1 MAEHDFDLVVLGG
14 GPGGYIAAIR
24 AKQLGMNT
32 ALVEDKHLGGI
43 CLNWGCIPTKTLL
56 KSAELYNEINNAS
69 QFGINADAPSF
80 DMGNIVKRSRQ
91 AAQRLSK
98 GVGFLMK
105 KNNVTVFEA
114 RGSLNADADLIL
126 SNGETLRSKNI
137 ILATGARPIT
147 IKGIDVDEEKIITS
161 RTAMILES
169 IPESMVIIGGGAIG
183 VEFAYFFSTFGAEVT
198 IIEMM
203 PQLLPVEDEEIAQT
217 VEKSFLKMGMKV
229 RTSTAVK
236 NAEKT
241 VDGLI
246 VTIEKGGE
254 EETLS
259 TAVVLN
265 AVGVRGNIEDIGLE
279 DAGVETNGRFVE
291 ADSQCRTTRDGVWA
305 IGDLIGPPLLAH
317 VASAE
322 GVAAVELMTGNRES
336 GIDYSAIPGCT
347 YCQPQVAS
355 FGLTEKAA
363 REKGLAVNVGRFP
376 FRANGK
382 ALALG
387 NHEGMVKL
395 IFNKDDGELLGA
407 HIVGEDATE
416 MIGELVMA
424 RTHGATYESILETIH
439 AHPTLGE
446 SIPEAAGEAYGEA
459 LNI

>member
-1 MAEHDFDLVVLGG
+1 MAEHNFDLVVLGG

-24 AKQLGMNT
+24 ATQLGMKT

-43 CLNWGCIPTKTLL
+43 CLNWGCIPTKALL
-56 KSAELYNEINNAS
+56 KSAELYNEISHAS
-69 QFGINADAPSF
+69 KFGIITNTPTFEMQSR
-80 DMGNIVKRSRQ
+80 VKRSRQ
-91 AAQRLSK
+91 AAQRLSN

-105 KNNVTVFEA
+105 KNDVTVFDA
-114 RGSLNADADLIL
+114 RGSLNADADVVL
-126 SNGETLRSKNI
+126 SDGDLLKSKNV

-147 IKGIDVDEEKIITS
+147 IPGIEVDEEKIITS
-161 RTAMILES
+161 RTAMTLES
-169 IPESMVIIGGGAIG
+169 IPESIAIIGGGAIG
-183 VEFAYFFSTFGAEVT
+183 VEFAYFFSTFGADVT

-236 NAEKT
+236 KVEKSE
-241 VDGLI
+241 DGLNI
-246 VTIEKGGE
+246 TIEKDGK
-254 EETLS
+254 EETIS
-259 TAVVLN
+259 AAIVLN

-279 DAGVETNGRFVE
+279 EAGVNNNGRFIE
-291 ADSQCRTTRDGVWA
+291 ADSQCQTSREGVWA
-305 IGDLIGPPLLAH
+305 IGDVIGPPLLAH

-322 GVAAVELMTGNRES
+322 GVATVELIAGKRQG
-336 GIDYSAIPGCT
+336 GIDYNAIPGCT

-363 REKGLAVNVGRFP
+363 IEKGLTVNVGRFP

-387 NHEGMVKL
+387 NSEGMVKL
-395 IFNKDDGELLGA
+395 IFNKEDGELLGA

-424 RTHGATYESILETIH
+424 RTHGATYESIMETIH
-439 AHPTLGE
+439 AHPTLSE
-446 SIPEAAGEAYGEA
+446 SIPEAAGEAFGEA

>member
-1 MAEHDFDLVVLGG
+1 MAAHNFDLVVLGG

-24 AKQLGMNT
+24 ATQLGMNT

-43 CLNWGCIPTKTLL
+43 CLNWGCIPTKALL
-56 KSAELYNEINNAS
+56 KSAELYNEINHAS
-69 QFGINADAPSF
+69 DFGIITDAPTF
-80 DMGNIVKRSRQ
+80 DMENIVKRSRQ
-91 AAQRLSK
+91 AAERLTK

-105 KNNVTVFEA
+105 KNKVTVFDA
-114 RGSLNADADLIL
+114 RGSLTNDADVVL
-126 SNGETLRSKNI
+126 SNGDILKCNNI

-147 IKGIDVDEEKIITS
+147 IPGIDVDEEKIITS
-161 RTAMILES
+161 KTAMIIEDMPES
-169 IPESMVIIGGGAIG
+169 IVIIGGGAIG
-183 VEFAYFFSTFGAEVT
+183 VEFGYYFSTFGVEVT

-203 PQLLPVEDEEIAQT
+203 PQLLPVEDEEIAQV
-217 VEKSFLKMGMKV
+217 VEKSFLKMGMNI

-236 NAEKT
+236 K
-241 VDGLI
+241 VDNTDVGLNI
-246 VTIEKGGE
+246 TIENNGQ
-254 EETLS
+254 EETIS
-259 TAVVLN
+259 ASIVLN

-279 DAGVETNGRFVE
+279 DAGVGNNGRFIE
-291 ADSQCRTTRDGVWA
+291 ADGQCRTTRKGVWA
-305 IGDLIGPPLLAH
+305 IGDVIGPPLLAH

-322 GVAAVELMTGNRES
+322 GVAVVELIAGKRES

-355 FGLTEKAA
+355 FGLTEKTAL
-363 REKGLAVNVGRFP
+363 EKGLTVNVGRFP

-395 IFNKDDGELLGA
+395 IFNKEDGELLGA

-446 SIPEAAGEAYGEA
+446 SISEAAGEAYGEA

>member
-1 MAEHDFDLVVLGG
+1 MAEHNFDLVVLGG

-24 AKQLGMNT
+24 ATQLGMKT

-43 CLNWGCIPTKTLL
+43 CLNWGCIPTKALL
-56 KSAELYNEINNAS
+56 KSAELYNEINHAS
-69 QFGINADAPSF
+69 KFGIITNTPTFEMQS
-80 DMGNIVKRSRQ
+80 IVKRSRQ
-91 AAQRLSK
+91 AAQRLSN

-105 KNNVTVFEA
+105 KNDVTVFDA
-114 RGSLNADADLIL
+114 RGSLNADADVVL
-126 SNGETLRSKNI
+126 SDGDVLKSKNV

-147 IKGIDVDEEKIITS
+147 IPGIEVDEEKIITS
-161 RTAMILES
+161 RTAMTLES
-169 IPESMVIIGGGAIG
+169 IPESIAIIGGGAIG

-229 RTSTAVK
+229 KTSTAVK
-236 NAEKT
+236 KVDKSE
-241 VDGLI
+241 DGLNI
-246 VTIEKGGE
+246 TIEKEGN
-254 EETLS
+254 EETIS
-259 TAVVLN
+259 AAIVLN

-279 DAGVETNGRFVE
+279 EAGVNNNGRFIE
-291 ADSQCRTTRDGVWA
+291 ADSQCQTSREGVWA
-305 IGDLIGPPLLAH
+305 IGDVIGPPLLAH

-322 GVAAVELMTGNRES
+322 GVAAVELIAGKRQS
-336 GIDYSAIPGCT
+336 GIDYNAIPGCT

-363 REKGLAVNVGRFP
+363 IEKGLAVNVGRFP

-387 NHEGMVKL
+387 NSEGMVKL

-424 RTHGATYESILETIH
+424 RTHGATYESIMETIH
-439 AHPTLGE
+439 AHPTLSE
-446 SIPEAAGEAYGEA
+446 SIPEAAGEAFGEA

>member
-1 MAEHDFDLVVLGG
+1 MAEHNFDLVVLGG

-24 AKQLGMNT
+24 ARQLGMNT

-43 CLNWGCIPTKTLL
+43 CLNWGCIPTKALL
-56 KSAELYNEINNAS
+56 KSAELYNEISHAS
-69 QFGINADAPSF
+69 KFGIITDAPAF
-80 DMGNIVKRSRQ
+80 DMQSIVKRSRQ
-91 AAQRLSK
+91 TAQRLSK

-105 KNNVTVFEA
+105 KNDVTVFEA
-114 RGSLNADADLIL
+114 RGSLNADADLVL
-126 SNGETLRSKNI
+126 SNGDLLKSKNI

-147 IKGIDVDEEKIITS
+147 IPGIDVDEKQIITS
-161 RTAMILES
+161 RTAMTLES
-169 IPESMVIIGGGAIG
+169 IPESIAIIGGGAIG
-183 VEFAYFFSTFGAEVT
+183 VEFAYFFSTFGADVT

-217 VEKSFLKMGMKV
+217 VEKSFTKMGMKV

-236 NAEKT
+236 KVEKT
-241 VDGLI
+241 DGGLNI
-246 VTIEKGGE
+246 IIEKEGQE
-254 EETLS
+254 ES
-259 TAVVLN
+259 ISAAIVLN

-279 DAGVETNGRFVE
+279 EAGVENNGQFIE
-291 ADSQCRTTRDGVWA
+291 ADSQCQTSRKGVWA
-305 IGDLIGPPLLAH
+305 IGDVIGPPLLAH

-322 GVAAVELMTGNRES
+322 GVAVAELIAGNRES
-336 GIDYSAIPGCT
+336 GIDYNAIPGCT

-363 REKGLAVNVGRFP
+363 LEKGLAVNVGRFP

-387 NHEGMVKL
+387 NSEGMVKL
-395 IFNKDDGELLGA
+395 VFNKEDGELLGA